1 MECYSHFRNIYLYI
15 EESNKCIKLWET
27 LIASKMWWLWHK
39 SIVLITRTQRMLKS
53 VDQVKQAYRELRKTD
68 IVKGALTNECR
79 GTTEDNS
86 PSKVNEMWYHVAV
99 TLADYSR
106 IFHDFLCWLLFQLPY
121 IKRSSYW
128 TRVEHFSAAKGF
140 VTVLAIHTWHSA
152 MGNEKIWSLK
162 LSWLLFDIF
171 FHKHD
176 YLYIY
181 KTSTNRYQ
189 MTLDLNILIKHLI
202 NDYIWFQS
210 QFN

>member
-1 MECYSHFRNIYLYI
+1 MECYSQFRNIYLYI

-39 SIVLITRTQRMLKS
+39 SIVLITQTRRMLKS
-53 VDQVKQAYRELRKTD
+53 VDQVKQAYIELRKTD

-86 PSKVNEMWYHVAV
+86 PSKVNEMCYHVAV

-128 TRVEHFSAAKGF
+128 TRVEQFSATKGF

-176 YLYIY
+176 YLYI
-181 KTSTNRYQ
+181 KASTNRYQ
-189 MTLDLNILIKHLI
+189 MTLDLNIFIKHLI